1 MNYGSGTF
9 GGGHT
14 ASSFNKRGQITRP
27 TFKFGP
33 NGKLILNRPKH
44 CLADDSQSQ
53 SSDNEDSDNNQDPEN
68 YTHKK

>member
-14 ASSFNKRGQITRP
+14 ASSFNKRGRP
-27 TFKFGP
+27 TFKMGP

-44 CLADDSQSQ
+44 CLADSTSQ
-53 SSDNEDSDNNQDPEN
+53 SSNNEDSDD
-68 YTHKK
+68 